1 MNVQGLGKAIK
12 KISRKIETNKDYLVK
27 LDQQNGDGDLGISM
41 SDGFKAVDMLL
52 ELSEEEDLGKI
63 LMKSGNAFNEAAP
76 SSLGTILSFGFMG
89 MAKSLQAG
97 INKIMEKAG
106 SKPGER
112 TILDSLYPA
121 VKACEKTIAEGGT
134 MDIALKNAAKAAAEG
149 AEATKQMKPVHGRAA
164 YYGEKSLGHMDGG
177 AAVGQLIFDALSE

>member
-89 MAKSLQAG
+89 MAKSLKGKSEAG
-97 INKIMEKAG
+97 PAEIMDAFQ
-106 SKPGER
+106 ER
-112 TILDSLYPA
+112 GPYWIPFTLL
-121 VKACEKTIAEGGT
+121 
-134 MDIALKNAAKAAAEG
+134 
-149 AEATKQMKPVHGRAA
+149 
-164 YYGEKSLGHMDGG
+164 
-177 AAVGQLIFDALSE
+177 

>member
-89 MAKSLQAG
+89 MAKSL
-97 INKIMEKAG
+97 K
-106 SKPGER
+106 
-112 TILDSLYPA
+112 
-121 VKACEKTIAEGGT
+121 
-134 MDIALKNAAKAAAEG
+134 
-149 AEATKQMKPVHGRAA
+149 
-164 YYGEKSLGHMDGG
+164 
-177 AAVGQLIFDALSE
+177 